1 MATRLPPPSADR
13 LSGREMREMADDVER
28 FKTIIDD
35 GVVRGLCS
43 VALTWVNEPLRR
55 TANGS

>member
-28 FKTIIDD
+28 FKTI
-35 GVVRGLCS
+35 VRGLCS